1 MSGAELIWR
10 GRLFCAKLTID
21 SARSRIPRLVT
32 ERKHT
37 GSEKRNL
44 FINDLLEDWLRFT
57 VSPVQLEDEQAALSG
72 RILGGR
78 IVEKS
83 HTAVS
88 VTKSEQPSFI
98 NALPK
103 VK

>member
-1 MSGAELIWR
+1 M
-10 GRLFCAKLTID
+10 
-21 SARSRIPRLVT
+21 
-32 ERKHT
+32 
-37 GSEKRNL
+37 
-44 FINDLLEDWLRFT
+44 
-57 VSPVQLEDEQAALSG
+57 SPVQLEDEQAALSG

-88 VTKSEQPSFI
+88 VTKSEQPSLI

>member
-1 MSGAELIWR
+1 
-10 GRLFCAKLTID
+10 
-21 SARSRIPRLVT
+21 
-32 ERKHT
+32 
-37 GSEKRNL
+37 
-44 FINDLLEDWLRFT
+44 
-57 VSPVQLEDEQAALSG
+57 VSPVRLEDGQAALSG

-83 HTAVS
+83 HMAVS
-88 VTKSEQPSFI
+88 VTKSEQPSLI